1 MADPSPNPTMFRLLW
16 GLVALLV
23 VVALGVGLWVWQAG
37 GPGGLSEDIFDRE
50 TLDAAWMADPQQ
62 VDAGT
67 SLGLKP
73 GLRSA
78 EVVVPNRPHE
88 LEEAP
93 TPEMLERFKRR
104 RQFSITTDER
114 GLRRQDVGR
123 GKSISEYEVPAS
135 VGRILCVG
143 ASISLGWGVSY
154 EKSYPAV
161 LSELLGVEVI
171 NAGAPAGEPSGL
183 ARWVQAQGGL
193 LDADLV
199 ILLSRPDYPTPRPYQ
214 AFEQAVQRMAEAVAP
229 AQLLVVLPPLS
240 TFDTQQLAL
249 ERLYPREPDAVGAD
263 AALIKKTLD
272 PVPVL
277 ELTPA
282 FRSAAQRATP
292 KAGETLVWLERAGSE
307 HRLIRLPVRDIYRR
321 AAAPEVVEDGMDGW
335 IHPDAMAVA
344 PALVQ
349 AFEEDLKLREPL
361 FFDGGHP
368 DADGYSLMAREVAH
382 WLRQNSWVPEG

>member
-1 MADPSPNPTMFRLLW
+1 MFRLLW

-23 VVALGVGLWVWQAG
+23 VVALGVGLWVWQGA

-114 GLRRQDVGR
+114 GLRRQDVGK
-123 GKSISEYEVPAS
+123 GQSISEYEVPAS
-135 VGRILCVG
+135 GGRILCVG

-154 EKSYPAV
+154 EKSYPAI
-161 LSELLGVEVI
+161 LSDLLGVEVI

-183 ARWVQAQGGL
+183 ARWVEAQGGL
-193 LDADLV
+193 LDSDLV
-199 ILLSRPDYPTPRPYQ
+199 IFLSRPDYPAPRPHQ
-214 AFEQAVQRMAEAVAP
+214 AFERAVGRMAEAVSP
-229 AQLLVVLPPLS
+229 ARLLVVRPPLS

-249 ERLYPREPDAVGAD
+249 ERLYPQVPDAVGAD
-263 AALIKKTLD
+263 AELIKKTLGS
-272 PVPVL
+272 VPVL

-282 FRSAAQRATP
+282 FRTAAQRATGKP
-292 KAGETLVWLERAGSE
+292 GETLVWLERAGSE
-307 HRLIRLPVRDIYRR
+307 HRLVRLPIRDIYRR
-321 AAAPEVVEDGMDGW
+321 ASAPEVVADGMDGW

-344 PALVQ
+344 PELVQ
-349 AFEEDLKLREPL
+349 AFEEDLNLREPL

-368 DADGYSLMAREVAH
+368 DAEGYALMAREVAH
-382 WLRQNSWVPEG
+382 WVRQNGWVPGE